1 MTFRT
6 GSKEFG
12 SLMAGGSVE
21 FAASFIDSS
30 NADQSFDEMLIVL
43 VFVSD
48 AGRCLSFVT
57 DEIAIV
63 SLCFFFLPPFDLG
76 FLFDGSIIFCI
87 VSASFFLHG
96 RLLFEIVFIAG

>member
-6 GSKEFG
+6 GSREFG
-12 SLMAGGSVE
+12 SLMAGGNVE

-30 NADQSFDEMLIVL
+30 NADQSFDDMFIVL

-63 SLCFFFLPPFDLG
+63 SLS
-76 FLFDGSIIFCI
+76 FLFRAIMMSWT
-87 VSASFFLHG
+87 
-96 RLLFEIVFIAG
+96 

>member
-1 MTFRT
+1 MTLRT
-6 GSKEFG
+6 GSREFG
-12 SLMAGGSVE
+12 SLMAGGSIE

-57 DEIAIV
+57 DEMAIV
-63 SLCFFFLPPFDLG
+63 SLS
-76 FLFDGSIIFCI
+76 FLFRAMMMS
-87 VSASFFLHG
+87 
-96 RLLFEIVFIAG
+96 